1 MVVEQTNSRRK
12 KPAGNNKSET
22 DRVSYRKA
30 EVGQRLCYISLHG
43 LSSYVLL
50 TTVQDSWFPFFA
62 LSLHPT
68 LHLPHS
74 KSFSPLPTLHSPAF
88 PSSLIHSATASRPTH
103 SLWERSCQISLLIVS
118 YAYSFYFIQISSPIE
133 CQQATFVFH

>member
-1 MVVEQTNSRRK
+1 MKGLLNANGSGRRTNQQQTQETGREQQTRDRSSQL
-12 KPAGNNKSET
+12 PKSG
-22 DRVSYRKA
+22 DND
-30 EVGQRLCYISLHG
+30 CYISLHG

-50 TTVQDSWFPFFA
+50 TTVQDSWFPFFT

-133 CQQATFVFH
+133 C